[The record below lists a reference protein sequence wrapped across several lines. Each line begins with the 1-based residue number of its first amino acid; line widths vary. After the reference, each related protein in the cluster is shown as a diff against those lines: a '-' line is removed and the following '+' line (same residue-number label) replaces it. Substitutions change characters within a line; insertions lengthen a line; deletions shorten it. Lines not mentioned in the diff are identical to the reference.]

1 MGAVAVLAVADEAAV
16 AAAAMGAGLAAAMGA
31 GLAAAMG
38 AGLSAAVGAGLAF
51 GAIELAAICGLG
63 GELTTAAAV
72 VACGAVSPS
81 FACFSWLEIADILTA
96 AKVTIATNHEA
107 ARMPRL
113 TGEASGGSAA

>member
-38 AGLSAAVGAGLAF
+38 AGLAF

-63 GELTTAAAV
+63 GELTTAVAV

-81 FACFSWLEIADILTA
+81 FACFSWLETAEILTA
-96 AKVTIATNHEA
+96 AKVAMATNHETD
-107 ARMPRL
+107 RMPRFI
-113 TGEASGGSAA
+113 GEASGTSAA